1 MTDIAK
7 NSAASI
13 NMGLTNEKFII
24 VGCEDLDSEKINRPS
39 ITYWQD
45 AWRRFKSNKIAVGA
59 AILLVT
65 IALLTLFGP
74 MISKYDFSEINPTV
88 KNLSPNGEYWFGT
101 DKLGRDLFTRVCIGG
116 RISIVIGILCTIV
129 IIVVGTVYGG
139 VSGYFGGYIDDIL
152 MRIVEIISSIPQLIL
167 IILISLILGRGMIP
181 LVIAMTITAW
191 GNTARMIRGQVL
203 QLKEMEFVLAEQAL
217 GASSWRI
224 IIKHLIPNTLGLLI
238 VRVTFAV
245 PGFIF
250 NEAFLSYIGLGVQP
264 PETSWGA
271 LAAGA
276 QQNMMFYPYQ
286 LFFPCLLISLT
297 MLAFNLMGD
306 GLNDALDPRLRQ

>member
-1 MTDIAK
+1 MTEIVK
-7 NSAASI
+7 NDLKSVDLE
-13 NMGLTNEKFII
+13 LTMDKFVM
-24 VGCEDLDSEKINRPS
+24 VGCEDLDSEKIDRPS

-45 AWRRFKSNKIAVGA
+45 AWRRFKANKIAVSA
-59 AILLVT
+59 ALLLII
-65 IALLTLFGP
+65 IALLTVFGP
-74 MISKYDFSEINPTV
+74 MISKYDFSQVNPTV
-88 KNLSPNGEYWFGT
+88 KNSLPSVEHWFGT

-116 RISIVIGILCTIV
+116 RVSIIIGIICTLVIIVIGTI
-129 IIVVGTVYGG
+129 YGG
-139 VSGYFGGYIDDIL
+139 ISGYFGGYVDDIM
-152 MRIVEIISSIPQLIL
+152 MRIVEIIGSIPQLIL

-181 LVIAMTITAW
+181 LIIAMTITAW

-203 QLKEMEFVLAEQAL
+203 QLKEMEFVLAEQGL

-238 VRVTFAV
+238 VRITFSV
-245 PGFIF
+245 PWFIF

-264 PETSWGA
+264 PDTSWGA

-276 QQNMMFYPYQ
+276 QQNMLFYPYQ

-297 MLAFNLMGD
+297 MLTFNLMGD